1 MLFEFLSKF
10 TSDDKLIDIV
20 FTSIQH
26 AEKYYSICD
35 RSIASDLMH
44 NLKLWRDIDKKN
56 LDKLVSIVNM
66 IFRVSR
72 YSAEDLARFR
82 NNKKQWG
89 FLRFNAIAMGI

>member
-1 MLFEFLSKF
+1 LCEKKHREQLLREPNLLLFEFLSKF

-44 NLKLWRDIDKKN
+44 NLKL
-56 LDKLVSIVNM
+56 
-66 IFRVSR
+66 
-72 YSAEDLARFR
+72 
-82 NNKKQWG
+82 
-89 FLRFNAIAMGI
+89 